1 MKSKLTKG
9 LEPDEASA
17 VRGAFLEAL
26 QFRKRLTVVLN
37 DEVKSLQASM
47 RNEEAFESPNWALRQ
62 ADRVAQTKA
71 LLRVISLIN
80 EDKKK

>member
-9 LEPDEASA
+9 LETDEKKEF
-17 VRGAFLEAL
+17 RGAFLEAL
-26 QFRKRLTVVLN
+26 QFRKRLTVVLDN
-37 DEVKSLQASM
+37 EVASLQASM
-47 RNEEAFESPNWALRQ
+47 RNEDSFDSPNWALKQ

-80 EDKKK
+80 ED